1 MKRTISLVSTAALAV
16 VLFAGCTQSNYNSGY
31 NNYNSYNSYN
41 KTDRMAEDAMHDA
54 ASQLSAQDIKN
65 INNLK

>member
-1 MKRTISLVSTAALAV
+1 MSLITLASFAV
-16 VLFAGCTQSNYNSGY
+16 VLLAGCAESNYNSGY
-31 NNYNSYNSYN
+31 NNYNSYDN
-41 KTDRMAEDAMHDA
+41 KTDRMAQDAMHDA

>member
-1 MKRTISLVSTAALAV
+1 MKKTMSLITVAAFSAI
-16 VLFAGCTQSNYNSGY
+16 LFTGCAESNYST
-31 NNYNSYNSYN
+31 YNSYDN
-41 KTDRMAEDAMHDA
+41 KTDRMAQDTMHDA